1 MQLLPRQV
9 RIIAPEA
16 AMNDNAVA
24 LRPSAPRHDVPLFA
38 ELGREACEVI
48 LSRNSVGRIAF
59 TLHDRV
65 SIVPIHYVYSSGW
78 IYGRTAAAGKLREI
92 LRNRR
97 IAFEVDEHPQLFEW
111 RSVVVRGPLYL
122 IGGGNSAS
130 TRRVYAKAVALIRK
144 LVPAALTDA
153 DPVPFRDQLFRIHA
167 AEISGRAS
175 GPTGGK
181 GLPRSDWSAPE
192 SGDPDADAAL
202 CRSVEATLAGMT
214 LSSRSQVHVDAFDG
228 VVVLTGLT
236 EDANERAGVETAVLG
251 VPGVRALVQEL
262 ETIFPSHQQP
272 TPAEIAREA
281 IRKLDESPRI
291 TDAGIRIV
299 EEHGWLRLDGVAN
312 SRGTRDEVVRRLR
325 SVKGSR
331 GVIDK
336 LRILGPATTRLVDD

>member
-1 MQLLPRQV
+1 
-9 RIIAPEA
+9 
-16 AMNDNAVA
+16 MNDNAVA
-24 LRPSAPRHDVPLFA
+24 LRSSAARQDIPLFT
-38 ELGREACEVI
+38 ELGRKACEAI
-48 LSRNSVGRIAF
+48 LSRNNVGRIAF

-65 SIVPIHYVYSSGW
+65 SIVPIHYVHSSGW
-78 IYGRTAAAGKLREI
+78 IYGRTSAAGKLRDI

-122 IGGGNSAS
+122 ISPGETAS
-130 TRRVYAKAVALIRK
+130 DRRLYAKAVGLIQK
-144 LVPAALTDA
+144 LVPAAMTDA

-175 GPTGGK
+175 ASTGGRN
-181 GLPRSDWSAPE
+181 LPRSDWSAPE

-202 CRSVEATLAGMT
+202 SRNIEAILDAMT
-214 LSSRSQVHVDAFDG
+214 LPSRSQVCVDAFDG
-228 VVVLTGLT
+228 VVALTGVT
-236 EDANERAGVETAVLG
+236 KDANERAEVETAVLG

-272 TPAEIAREA
+272 TAAEIAREA
-281 IRKLDESPRI
+281 LKRLNDSPAF
-291 TDAGIRIV
+291 TDTGIKVI
-299 EEHGWLRLDGVAN
+299 EEHGWLRLEGFAN
-312 SRGTRDEVVRRLR
+312 SRQTRDDVVRRLR

-336 LRILGPATTRLVDD
+336 LRILGRATAQVVSD